1 MKLSDLGEESLLSLI
16 RDWTETSANRVR
28 LGPGDDAAILAPMGD
43 LEIVV
48 STDAWLEG
56 VHFSRAYLAP
66 DEIGHRAMAGTLSDL
81 AAMGAT
87 GVAAFVN
94 LHAPPDT
101 AVEFVRHMYLGL
113 DRVADACGV
122 AIAGGDTVRGPLAL
136 GITVVGSVEPGM
148 AWRRDGA
155 QVGDALCLSGE
166 LGGSE
171 AGRRL
176 LARET
181 KADFPPALRAE
192 AEAAHRSPRPRFD
205 VARLLASIERRT
217 VDLARKRESV
227 ESVRPTAAIDVSD
240 GLGIDLTRL
249 CEASRVGCR
258 LNEREV
264 PVHRA
269 ARRLARAERRRDI
282 DAALGGGEDFE
293 LLFTWPAADLERL
306 QLAARSRSIAIATIG
321 RIVPFD
327 EGRLLVREDETE
339 EPLPSTGWD
348 HFRSGLGPPS

>member
-1 MKLSDLGEESLLSLI
+1 LI

-28 LGPGDDAAILAPMGD
+28 LGPGDDAAILAPSGD
-43 LEIVV
+43 REIVV
-48 STDAWLEG
+48 STDSWLEG

-66 DEIGHRAMAGTLSDL
+66 DEIGHRAMAGSLSDL

-87 GVAAFVN
+87 GVAALVN

-101 AVEFVRHMYLGL
+101 AVEFVRHLYLGM

-136 GITVVGSVEPGM
+136 GITVIGTVEAGA

-155 QVGDALCLSGE
+155 RVGDTICVSGE

-205 VARLLASIERRT
+205 VARLLGSVERRT
-217 VDLARKRESV
+217 VDLARKRETV
-227 ESVRPTAAIDVSD
+227 EAVRPTAAIDVSD
-240 GLGIDLTRL
+240 GLGLDLTRL

-258 LNEREV
+258 VVERDV

-269 ARRLARAERRRDI
+269 ARRLARSEGRREI

-293 LLFTWPAADLERL
+293 LLFTWPEAEFERL
-306 QLAARSRSIAIATIG
+306 HLAARQRSIAITAIG
-321 RIVPFD
+321 KVVPFD
-327 EGRLLVREDETE
+327 EGRILVLGDEVE

-348 HFRSGLGPPS
+348 HFRSRADTS